1 MTVSRARTVPDLLRA
16 LLAADA
22 GRPRLTWYGADG
34 DRVELSAR
42 TLENWV
48 AKTANLLVEDFD
60 AGPGSHILL
69 RLPVHWRAVPWLL
82 AVWSVG
88 ACAVVPAPET
98 SAPLTD
104 PPQPDAVVTTDP
116 AAALAAG
123 VDAARLVAV
132 ALPALATSFGPGLPA
147 GAVDGAAEVRTRG
160 DVFVPLV
167 LPGDDDDALAVGA
180 AEPLPYGRL
189 LAAAAQAGLPARPR
203 VLTDAGPARAVEAW
217 LAPLLADGSV
227 VLVAPGAAAR
237 PGQARADR
245 RAGAGRPAPAVRR
258 VPAIPRS
265 IRRSA
270 GPSPPRPRRRSRR
283 RTP

>member
-1 MTVSRARTVPDLLRA
+1 VTVLAARTVPDLLRA
-16 LLAADA
+16 LLAADP

-60 AGPGSHILL
+60 AGPGSRICL
-69 RLPVHWRAVPWLL
+69 RLPAHWRTVTWLL

-88 ACAVVPAPET
+88 ACAVVPQGA
-98 SAPLTD
+98 SAPLPD
-104 PPQPDAVVTTDP
+104 PEPDVVVTADP

-123 VDAARLVAV
+123 IDPARLVAV
-132 ALPALATSFGPGLPA
+132 ALPALATSFGPGLPT
-147 GAVDGAAEVRTRG
+147 GALDGAAEVRIRG

-167 LPGDDDDALAVGA
+167 LPADTDDALAAGDT
-180 AEPLPYGRL
+180 EPLPHGRL
-189 LAAAAQAGLPARPR
+189 LMAAAHVRLPARPR

-227 VLVAPGAAAR
+227 VLVAPG
-237 PGQARADR
+237 P
-245 RAGAGRPAPAVRR
+245 AGGDPERLERIAEQEQVDLRLL
-258 VPAIPRS
+258 
-265 IRRSA
+265 
-270 GPSPPRPRRRSRR
+270 
-283 RTP
+283 